1 MPCCQYYADKDLSLR
16 DPGNEIEVSEDGQFL
31 KVRLAGLN
39 CQAAWNR
46 ISGVAGH
53 QALGHQALGHQT
65 LGHQTLG
72 HQTLGHQTWCGPL
85 ASLWFLSQLAHAAKL
100 SDDSPKRFRG
110 GTLRQSL
117 WE

>member
-53 QALGHQALGHQT
+53 QALGHQ
-65 LGHQTLG
+65 TLG